1 MIFKKEGF
9 TLVEVLIGLIILAV
23 DLLAIVN
30 LQVTSVRGKFFNK
43 NLIQAT
49 YIAQEGLEF

>member
-9 TLVEVLIGLIILAV
+9 TLVEVLIGLILLAV